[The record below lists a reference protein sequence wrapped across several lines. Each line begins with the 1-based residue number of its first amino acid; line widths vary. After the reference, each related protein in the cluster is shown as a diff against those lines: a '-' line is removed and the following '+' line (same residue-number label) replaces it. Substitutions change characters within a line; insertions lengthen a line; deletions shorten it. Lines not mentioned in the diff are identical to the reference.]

1 MSEDINLERKTL
13 TIKRSVDHAELRERL
28 QKVLATSGL
37 GARRGLEERIV
48 RGEILLN
55 ALVPEIGAQ
64 VKVGDRITLDGKTF
78 VVKLQEG
85 DFGRVLLYNKPDGEV
100 TTRHDPEGRRTVFE
114 SLPRIRGARWIAV
127 GRLDIN
133 TQGLLV
139 FTTNGDLAQ
148 KLTHPTNEFE
158 REYLCRVHGEVTEA
172 TVAKLLAG
180 VELSDGPAN
189 FAECEPMDS
198 AGGSNEWWRVV
209 IKEGRNRE
217 VRRVWEAVEL
227 QVSRLKRSRFGPFA
241 LPKGLHRS
249 EVAELDAADVVQ
261 ICTELGIGQNPA
273 QLVAEDESASKLRRN
288 REVTPGAN
296 KKRFVAVDAKRAEAF
311 WTGERGYGGENAKKG
326 RVSSEFDMG
335 QERPRVPGR
344 KKFAGKGDRR
354 GVPMSFP
361 SGNAPG
367 TERKPRPPGT
377 GRPLRGPRPPGSA
390 PRDPNQVRA
399 PGASQPRSFAPR
411 PPRVP
416 GERPPRGTP
425 RSPGLGNDPNTTR
438 FPSSG
443 ADAQPPS
450 FGRGAPRV
458 RKAFT
463 GPMDNPMPSQDHF
476 ADGEEP
482 NGNVALPFNA
492 DGNVMPSSPRA
503 PRPTRDGQP
512 GRPPQEGPR
521 RGREPGRGRRG
532 PPRAPGTAPRDPNS
546 TLPRD
551 PNSEGQ
557 APGPRGPGRNPPRSG
572 PGRGPARPPSAPGD
586 AASAEAGAPSVNKRR
601 RRRRGKPGGGA
612 GAPASSPAGGAPLGQ
627 GGNGEA
633 SSE

>member
-1 MSEDINLERKTL
+1 MSEEINVERKTL
-13 TIKRSVDHAELRERL
+13 TIKRSVDHADLRERL

-55 ALVPEIGAQ
+55 AVVPEIGAQ
-64 VKVGDRITLDGKTF
+64 VKVGDRIALDGKTF

-85 DFGRVLLYNKPDGEV
+85 DYGRVLLYNKPDGEV

-172 TVAKLLAG
+172 IVAKLLAG

-288 REVTPGAN
+288 REIAPGAN
-296 KKRFVAVDAKRAEAF
+296 KKRFVAVVAKRAEAF
-311 WTGERGYGGENAKKG
+311 WTGERGYGGENAKKS

-377 GRPLRGPRPPGSA
+377 GRPLRGPRPPGGT
-390 PRDPNQVRA
+390 PRDPNQVRT
-399 PGASQPRSFAPR
+399 PGQPRSFAPR
-411 PPRVP
+411 PPRAP

-425 RSPGLGNDPNTTR
+425 RAPGLGNDPNSLR
-438 FPSSG
+438 FPSSV

-450 FGRGAPRV
+450 FGRGAPRL
-458 RKAFT
+458 RKTFT
-463 GPMDNPMPSQDHF
+463 GPMDNPMPSQHYF
-476 ADGEEP
+476 GDGEEP

-492 DGNVMPSSPRA
+492 DGNVMPGA
-503 PRPTRDGQP
+503 PRGPRPPRDGQP
-512 GRPPQEGPR
+512 GRPPHDGPR

-532 PPRAPGTAPRDPNS
+532 PPRPPGSAPRDPNS
-546 TLPRD
+546 LPRD
-551 PNSEGQ
+551 PEGQ
-557 APGPRGPGRNPPRSG
+557 VPSPRGPGRNRPPG
-572 PGRGPARPPSAPGD
+572 PGRGPARPAAAPSEGVPGETSAPSA
-586 AASAEAGAPSVNKRR
+586 NKRR
-601 RRRRGKPGGGA
+601 RRRRGKPGGG
-612 GAPASSPAGGAPLGQ
+612 GGGAPNSSPGGGAPQGQ
-627 GGNGEA
+627 GGNGE
-633 SSE
+633 SSGD